1 MLMVEETVIPETEVC
16 WKHVKKCSGSIVKAA
31 TETWKTI
38 MYPLMERRIIFVP
51 VFPQWSNMFPPC
63 LSLWI
68 IVFSSC
74 AYPFIKL
81 GGVGTE
87 AW

>member
-1 MLMVEETVIPETEVC
+1 METCKTVF
-16 WKHVKKCSGSIVKAA
+16 GSVVNAA

-38 MYPLMERRIIFVP
+38 MYPLTETQTFVP
-51 VFPQWSNMFPPC
+51 VFLQWSHVFPPC
-63 LSLWI
+63 LSLQI
-68 IVFSSC
+68 IIFLSC